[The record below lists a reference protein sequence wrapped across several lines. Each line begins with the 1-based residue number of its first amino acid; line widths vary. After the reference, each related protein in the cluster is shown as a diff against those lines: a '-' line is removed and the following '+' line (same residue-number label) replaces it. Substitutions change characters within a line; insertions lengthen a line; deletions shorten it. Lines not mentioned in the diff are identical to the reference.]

1 MFKNKFKQM
10 VEKYQISHFETAV
23 LYKKEVYFKAI
34 PEFLKDLKNIFKEFG
49 VSLSKEECQFPEAT
63 EAYISLDLPRD
74 EENLKD
80 ARCFVAPVVKGRWG
94 PGLNDWKKISK
105 ELPEELV
112 RALIKLEKGEL

>member
-34 PEFLKDLKNIFKEFG
+34 PEFLKDLKAIFKEFG
-49 VSLSKEECQFPEAT
+49 ISLNKEECEFPEAA
-63 EAYISLDLPRD
+63 EAYIALDLPKD
-74 EENLKD
+74 ENLKD
-80 ARCFVAPVVKGRWG
+80 ARCFVAPVVKGRYG
-94 PGLNDWKKISK
+94 PGSNDWKKISK